1 MNTYFSSLKPN
12 SSRVS
17 SVRNAA
23 PAEREAQLRETL
35 ARAGVDALELAT
47 DDDLL
52 ESVQR
57 FVQLRRQRT
66 DPRRSAVQPGV
77 AA

>member
-1 MNTYFSSLKPN
+1 MDQQSPSQRSQEDLEL
-12 SSRVS
+12 
-17 SVRNAA
+17 VR
-23 PAEREAQLRETL
+23 L
-35 ARAGVDALELAT
+35 AVENKDQQNKIEQMTGRVDALELAT

-66 DPRRSAVQPGV
+66 DPRRSAVSKGV